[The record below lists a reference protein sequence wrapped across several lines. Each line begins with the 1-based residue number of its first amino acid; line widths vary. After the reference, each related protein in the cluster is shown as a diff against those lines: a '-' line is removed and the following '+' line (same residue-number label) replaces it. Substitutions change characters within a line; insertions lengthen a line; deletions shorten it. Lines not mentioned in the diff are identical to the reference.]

1 MFKLNNYRGLS
12 VVDTLPILLLFYSL
26 FEVLS
31 SSKYDDYINFGFA
44 KLLLMVTI
52 FCTTIILF
60 IPKKFPA
67 KIFFSIVLV

>member
-52 FCTTIILF
+52 FVQPLF
-60 IPKKFPA
+60 FYT
-67 KIFFSIVLV
+67 

>member
-60 IPKKFPA
+60 IPKK
-67 KIFFSIVLV
+67 ISS